1 MEVKKQILKV
11 CMQKGFLIDKEILD
25 SLLIFDESFSLIL
38 LESLNNLKIK
48 ERVINKNLFLINKEN
63 LIKIFIGLNQIN
75 NLDLFFNK
83 IHIIEEKSFIEKNIE
98 KEVIKRHIKSP
109 IKILSSTLISPK
121 KLDVQDFVKHF
132 KNRYEQLKNILL
144 ERNLDNLKAIRR
156 ITDEREN
163 QHIIVMIIEK
173 RITKNKNLMFE
184 VEDLTGRSRIL
195 INNNKPELFEKCKDI
210 LPDEVVAFNVIGKK
224 ELLFVN
230 DAIFPDLLLNERRKS
245 SEDVNIVFTSDVH
258 VGSKMFLEENFLK
271 FIKWTNGEEGTD
283 EQKEI
288 AKKIK
293 YLFLVGDNVD
303 GIGVFPEQD
312 KLLKIPEMTEQ
323 YKKLAEYLKLIRKDI
338 TIIISP
344 GQHDAVW
351 VGEPQPAIGEAWAP
365 DLYKMENI
373 NLVTNPC
380 LMELEEGFK
389 VLVYHG
395 ASFHGIV
402 ENVPHIRVN
411 NGHNNPTV
419 ILKELLKKRH
429 LAPTHGECDYVPT
442 EGKDSLVIDLVPD
455 IIATG
460 DLHKPEVSMYNNIL
474 LVASSCWQ
482 SKTPFEE
489 KVGNNPDPCK
499 VPVFNLKTR
508 EIKILDFS
516 TPEEE
521 VKNAN

>member
-1 MEVKKQILKV
+1 MEVKKQILKA
-11 CMQKGFLIDKEILD
+11 CMQKGFLLDKEILD
-25 SLLIFDESFSLIL
+25 SLSNFEESFSIRII
-38 LESLNNLKIK
+38 ESLYNLKIK
-48 ERVINKNLFLINKEN
+48 ERVINKNLFSINKEN
-63 LIKIFIGLNQIN
+63 LLKIFIGYNQKNLLESFFHSLNIEEN
-75 NLDLFFNK
+75 NLSK
-83 IHIIEEKSFIEKNIE
+83 KEEVSNIKKN
-98 KEVIKRHIKSP
+98 P
-109 IKILSSTLISPK
+109 IKILSSALVSPK
-121 KLDVQDFVKHF
+121 KVEVQDFVKHF
-132 KNRYEQLKNILL
+132 KNRYEQLKNILQ

-173 RITKNKNLMFE
+173 KVTKNKNLMFE
-184 VEDLTGRSRIL
+184 VEDMTGRSRVL
-195 INNNKPELFEKCKDI
+195 INNNKPELYKKCKDI
-210 LPDEVVAFNVIGKK
+210 LPDEVVAFNVVGKR

-230 DAIFPDLLLNERRKS
+230 DVIFPDLLLQEKKKS
-245 SEDVNIVFTSDVH
+245 NFDINVVFTSDVH
-258 VGSKMFLEENFLK
+258 VGSKMFLEDNFLK
-271 FIKWTNGEEGTD
+271 FIKWINGEEGTA

-288 AKKIK
+288 AKKVK

-303 GIGVFPEQD
+303 GIGVFPDQE

-338 TIIISP
+338 FITISP

-351 VGEPQPAIGEAWAP
+351 VGEPQPAIGESWAP
-365 DLYKMENI
+365 DFYKMENI

-389 VLVYHG
+389 ILVYHG

-411 NGHNNPTV
+411 HGHNNPTI

-429 LAPTHGECDYVPT
+429 LAPTHGECDYVPM
-442 EGKDSLVIDLVPD
+442 ENKDPLVIETVPD

-460 DLHKPEVSMYNNIL
+460 DLHKPEVSIYNNIL

-508 EIKILDFS
+508 EVKILDFS
-516 TPEEE
+516 TPEENKE
-521 VKNAN
+521 VTNAN